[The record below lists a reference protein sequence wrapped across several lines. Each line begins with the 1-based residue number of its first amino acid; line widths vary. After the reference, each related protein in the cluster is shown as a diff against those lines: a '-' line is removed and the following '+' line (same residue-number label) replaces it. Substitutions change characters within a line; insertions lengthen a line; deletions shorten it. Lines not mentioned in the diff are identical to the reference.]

1 MTGDTTRSAAK
12 YSEAKATFDRDGFAL
27 IKSFYDFER
36 DVLPIQQG
44 IREILALVTKKYG
57 VNARCST
64 PDEALKNA
72 YPALIAANRAWGGEV
87 YDAVKQVPAFLA
99 IVANAANSALFSA
112 IRPGSAPAIAAGGY
126 GIRIDNPNEEKFKA
140 PWHQEFPAQLRS
152 LDGVVFWSPLVEIR
166 PELGPVEIAAGSH
179 REGPIAVY
187 ADDAGIGKSGAYA
200 LRLEGE
206 AERLAKYEQV
216 APLTK
221 PGDLLIM
228 DFLTLHQS
236 GTNTG
241 SHPRWSMQ
249 WRYFNFRDPSG
260 VKIGWRGSFAAGQ
273 KFQDILPE
281 LVASNG

>member
-1 MTGDTTRSAAK
+1 MVDRKQAV
-12 YSEAKATFDRDGFAL
+12 SEAKAAFDRDGFAL
-27 IKSFYDFER
+27 IKEFYDDAR
-36 DVLPIQQG
+36 DIRPVQEG
-44 IREILALVTKKYG
+44 IGEIVALVAKKYG
-57 VNARCST
+57 VTAPCGT
-64 PDEALKNA
+64 AEEAMKLG

-87 YDAVKQVPAFLA
+87 YDAVKQIPAFMAL
-99 IVANAANSALFSA
+99 VANEENSALFNV
-112 IRPGSAPAIAAGGY
+112 IRKGAAPAIAAGGY

-152 LDGVVFWSPLVEIR
+152 LDGIVFWSPLVEIK
-166 PELGPVEIAAGSH
+166 PELGPVEIASGSH
-179 REGPIAVY
+179 LEGPLAVY
-187 ADDAGIGKSGAYA
+187 SDDGGIGKSGAYA

-206 AERLAKYEQV
+206 TEKLAKYKQV
-216 APLTK
+216 APLAK

-236 GTNTG
+236 GANTG

-260 VKIGWRGSFAAGQ
+260 IKIGWKGSFASGQ

-281 LVASNG
+281 LLSTRRTRA